1 MTPSSISGGRIE
13 VITGCMF
20 SGKTDELIRRLE
32 RSEIAGQK
40 VEVFKPVIDDRY
52 GDDVI
57 GSHNGKEW
65 KANIVDTEKE
75 NIGSILSKASDADVV
90 GFDEANF
97 FSDDLI
103 EVCEK
108 LASKGHRVIISGLD
122 QTYRGEPFHPVPE
135 LIARA
140 DYVKNFRQYVTAA
153 ANLQQRLRD

>member
-65 KANIVDTEKE
+65 KANIVDTEKR
-75 NIGSILSKASDADVV
+75 KYW
-90 GFDEANF
+90 FY
-97 FSDDLI
+97 
-103 EVCEK
+103 
-108 LASKGHRVIISGLD
+108 II
-122 QTYRGEPFHPVPE
+122 
-135 LIARA
+135 
-140 DYVKNFRQYVTAA
+140 
-153 ANLQQRLRD
+153 

>member
-57 GSHNGKEW
+57 GSHNITGKSG
-65 KANIVDTEKE
+65 KQ
-75 NIGSILSKASDADVV
+75 IL
-90 GFDEANF
+90 
-97 FSDDLI
+97 LI
-103 EVCEK
+103 QKKKILV
-108 LASKGHRVIISGLD
+108 LYYLR
-122 QTYRGEPFHPVPE
+122 
-135 LIARA
+135 
-140 DYVKNFRQYVTAA
+140 
-153 ANLQQRLRD
+153 LQMQML